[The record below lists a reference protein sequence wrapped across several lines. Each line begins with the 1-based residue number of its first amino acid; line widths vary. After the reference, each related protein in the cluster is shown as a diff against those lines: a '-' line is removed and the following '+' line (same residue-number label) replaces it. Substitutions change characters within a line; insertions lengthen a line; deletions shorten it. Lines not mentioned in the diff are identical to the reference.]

1 MTAQLSLNDTRPQN
15 LSLERA
21 AIELGPSELAMSSG
35 TLASNRSVVLAN
47 FSGRISTSQPLEASG
62 SLEGWSAGATR
73 FSGDRKVEGEIDSEK
88 FSAVTGS
95 PNRLALSSVSGVLGI
110 DDTQTRLSNSR
121 DVVISDFNGRI
132 NISSQDDTLGL
143 NGSASAIR
151 AGSLSY
157 D

>member
-1 MTAQLSLNDTRPQN
+1 M
-15 LSLERA
+15 
-21 AIELGPSELAMSSG
+21 
-35 TLASNRSVVLAN
+35 
-47 FSGRISTSQPLEASG
+47 
-62 SLEGWSAGATR
+62 EGWSAGTTR
-73 FSGDRKVEGEIDSEK
+73 FSGDRKVEGEIDSER

-157 D
+157 N